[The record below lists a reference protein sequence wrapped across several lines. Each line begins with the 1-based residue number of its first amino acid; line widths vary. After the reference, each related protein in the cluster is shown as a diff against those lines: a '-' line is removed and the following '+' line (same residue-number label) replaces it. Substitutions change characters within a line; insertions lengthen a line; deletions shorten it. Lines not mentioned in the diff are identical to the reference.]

1 MLKKIFYIAL
11 IVVGVLG
18 ILNTIFIIPVSSSI
32 SIGTLLPAMAGVVL
46 AAYGLIKILR
56 PGPIIPNKILR
67 IVVTVCVVIGIIS
80 FAVIETLIVA
90 SAVSSDDDKEAN
102 FVIVLGCGIFKDGS
116 LTLTLQNRLD
126 AACDYLEIH
135 EDTICIVS
143 GGQGG
148 HEPRP
153 EGEAMKDYLISKGLD
168 ESRILVEARSTSTE
182 ENIKFS
188 MELMDKGYPNLEKTA
203 AIVTSDFHVF
213 RSVMIAKD
221 NGLNA
226 FAIPCPTPFYV
237 VANCYMREYLAII
250 NTFLF

>member
-1 MLKKIFYIAL
+1 MIKKILFICL
-11 IVVGVLG
+11 IVIGILG
-18 ILNTIFIIPVSSSI
+18 ILNTILIIPVSSSI

-46 AAYGLIKILR
+46 IGYGLIKILR

-67 IVVTVCVVIGIIS
+67 IIVTVCVVIGILS
-80 FAVIETLIVA
+80 FVIVEAFIIA
-90 SAVSSDDDKEAN
+90 SAVTSNEDKEAN
-102 FVIVLGCGIFKDGS
+102 YVIVLGCGIFKDGR

-126 AACDYLEIH
+126 AAYDYLQVH

-153 EGEAMKDYLISKGLD
+153 EGEAMKDYLVSKGVS
-168 ESRILVEARSTSTE
+168 EGRILVEARSTSTE

-188 MELMDKGYPNLEKTA
+188 REVMDKTYPDIEKTA

-213 RSVMIAKD
+213 RSEMIAKD
-221 NGLNA
+221 YGLHA
-226 FAIPCPTPFYV
+226 FGIPCPTPYYV
-237 VANCYMREYLAII
+237 IANCYMREYLAII
-250 NTFLF
+250 NTLFF